1 MANKNK
7 FYITTPIY
15 YVNASPHIGHSYTN
29 IAADTL
35 ARYNRKILGKN
46 NVWFLTGTDEHG
58 QKIQKA
64 SDEAKLSTHEFVD
77 KVVVQF
83 KDLWKKL
90 EISNDDFI
98 RTTENRHIKTVQ
110 KALQIVY
117 DKGDI
122 YEDKYEGWYCTP
134 CETFWPQTQIT
145 DKPQGD
151 GLASCGQSH
160 SQSHKLCP
168 DCKRSLEKISE
179 TDFFFRLSKYQEWL
193 INYIKDTGK
202 NPERIDYIQPS
213 TRRNEVL
220 GFLENNKLE
229 DLCIS
234 RPKERLSWGIELP
247 FSPKHVTYVWFDA
260 LINYISAV
268 GEFDSQNI
276 YRSLWWEKDV
286 KVVHL
291 VGKDI
296 LRHHAI
302 YWPIILE
309 ALGIRQPDTIFA
321 HGWWMINEDKM
332 SKSRGNVVNPVE
344 MVDKFGI
351 DVYRYFLLRDV
362 PFGSDGNFSEEAI
375 IKRFNGDLANDLGNL
390 IYRTLTMVEKY
401 YTGAIPE
408 LDIYKIKYDS
418 SGESIKEKIKNL
430 HKEVY
435 AALSL
440 NNDFSLALEKI
451 WECIGITNKYI
462 EETKP
467 WNLIKE
473 GRQEEL
479 KAFIRLLVD
488 AIRRINEEIAPFMP
502 KTAESILLQ
511 LGAKEIKKGNP
522 LFPRIETKK
531 K

>member
-1 MANKNK
+1 MANK

-35 ARYNRKILGKN
+35 ARYNRKLLGKD

-64 SDEAKLSTHEFVD
+64 AEEAKLSTHEFVD

-83 KDLWKKL
+83 KGLWKKL
-90 EISNDDFI
+90 EISHDDFI
-98 RTTENRHIKTVQ
+98 RTTESRHIQTVQ

-145 DKPQGD
+145 DRI
-151 GLASCGQSH
+151 
-160 SQSHKLCP
+160 CP
-168 DCKRSLEKISE
+168 DCKRPLEKISE
-179 TDFFFRLSKYQEWL
+179 TNFFFKLPKYQDWL
-193 INYIKDTGK
+193 IKYIKD
-202 NPERIDYIQPS
+202 NPSFIKPES
-213 TRRNEVL
+213 RRNEVL
-220 GFLENNKLE
+220 SFLLLNKLE
-229 DLCIS
+229 PLCIS
-234 RPKERLSWGIELP
+234 RPKERLSWGIPLP
-247 FSPKHVTYVWFDA
+247 FSQKHVTYVWFDA

-268 GEFDSQNI
+268 GEFDSRNI
-276 YRSLWWEKDV
+276 YRSTWWDKDV
-286 KVVHL
+286 RVVHL

-332 SKSRGNVVNPVE
+332 SKSRGNAVNPVE

-401 YTGAIPE
+401 YTGLVPE
-408 LDIYKIKYDS
+408 LDIYKIKYDP
-418 SGESIKEKIKNL
+418 SGENIKDKLKDL
-430 HKEVY
+430 PREVCT
-435 AALSL
+435 ALSP
-440 NNDFSLALEKI
+440 NNDFSQALAKI
-451 WECIGITNKYI
+451 WECIGMANKYI

-467 WNLIKE
+467 WTLIKE
-473 GRQEEL
+473 DRKEEL

-488 AIRRINEEIAPFMP
+488 AIRMIGEEIAPFMP
-502 KTAESILLQ
+502 KTAESIQTQ
-511 LGAKEIKKGNP
+511 LGGIEIKKGNP